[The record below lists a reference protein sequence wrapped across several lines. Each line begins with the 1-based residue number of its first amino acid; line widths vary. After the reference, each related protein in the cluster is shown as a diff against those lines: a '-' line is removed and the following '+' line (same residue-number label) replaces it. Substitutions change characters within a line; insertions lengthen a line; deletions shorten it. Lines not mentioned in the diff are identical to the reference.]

1 MSLLNVMRVLAKEP
15 IMVDSKQY
23 EPIYDQALTNAGV
36 QNQIATELT
45 SLPNYQAKIK
55 MVNGETW
62 IETLPPMQ
70 GLSGNLLEARLTRV
84 REQTRTCYCR
94 KRTDVE
100 NDIKLRQEQLSQ
112 EQPT

>member
-1 MSLLNVMRVLAKEP
+1 
-15 IMVDSKQY
+15 
-23 EPIYDQALTNAGV
+23 
-36 QNQIATELT
+36 
-45 SLPNYQAKIK
+45 

-70 GLSGNLLEARLTRV
+70 GLSGNLLEARHTRV
-84 REQTRTCYCR
+84 RERTRTRYCR

-112 EQPT
+112 E